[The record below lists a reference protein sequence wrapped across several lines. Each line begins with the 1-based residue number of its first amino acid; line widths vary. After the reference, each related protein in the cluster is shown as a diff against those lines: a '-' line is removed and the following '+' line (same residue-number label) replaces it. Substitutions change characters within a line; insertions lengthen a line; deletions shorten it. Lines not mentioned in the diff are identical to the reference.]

1 MKIDRP
7 NSEEI
12 YSEGALPADFA
23 RRVVERVRA
32 AKRRRR
38 IARRTLF
45 GAAACALAAF
55 VILSLRT
62 RGVIPVQSPP
72 MVARRNSGL
81 QPQAIASSIPVDRT
95 TDSGA
100 AVVSDPVEFFFPGAA
115 AMADS
120 RLSETTYWHSY
131 DPWWNPNQ

>member
-12 YSEGALPADFA
+12 YGEAALPADFA
-23 RRVVERVRA
+23 HRVVERVRA

-38 IARRTLF
+38 IVRRTLF
-45 GAAACALAAF
+45 SAAACALMAF
-55 VILSLRT
+55 VILSLRARSVT
-62 RGVIPVQSPP
+62 SVQSPP
-72 MVARRNSGL
+72 LVARRNSSFR
-81 QPQAIASSIPVDRT
+81 PQAIASSIPVDHT
-95 TDSGA
+95 TDPGA
-100 AVVSDPVEFFFPGAA
+100 TVVSDPVEFFFPGAA
-115 AMADS
+115 AITDS

>member
-1 MKIDRP
+1 MKIDWP
-7 NSEEI
+7 NGEEI
-12 YSEGALPADFA
+12 YSEATLPADFA

-38 IARRTLF
+38 IVRRTLF
-45 GAAACALAAF
+45 GAVACAFVAF
-55 VILSLRT
+55 VALGLRT
-62 RGVIPVQSPP
+62 RGVTPVQSPP
-72 MVARRNSGL
+72 VARRNPSL
-81 QPQAIASSIPVDRT
+81 QTQAIASSITIGRSAN
-95 TDSGA
+95 SGA
-100 AVVSDPVEFFFPGAA
+100 TVVSDPVEFFFPGAA